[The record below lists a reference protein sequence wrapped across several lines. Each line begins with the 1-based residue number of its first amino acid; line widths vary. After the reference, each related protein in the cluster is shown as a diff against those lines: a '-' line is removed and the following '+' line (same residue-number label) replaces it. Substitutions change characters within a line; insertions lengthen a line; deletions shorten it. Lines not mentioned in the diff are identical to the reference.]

1 MNRPQTSDPILH
13 PVAIAQVMI
22 NFAVA
27 QGADAATCLA
37 GTGIGESTLASA
49 EALITREQEM
59 RLMEN
64 LMLALPD
71 VPALGFELGLQYS
84 IATFGSWGF
93 LMRTSRNLQEAIK
106 RTLNF
111 LPLSTAYC
119 QIQLIREPD
128 TIGVAFQADRI
139 PRQLRTT
146 MLERDMAT
154 AIQLLREM
162 GLAGIPL
169 QALTFAH
176 QAPAYADRLETLAG
190 IRPIFDYPRHSLL
203 LSRADAERPLPTYD
217 AQLVSL
223 LEDQCRQQLARRQ
236 PGGWVARTRQQM
248 LGPQGF
254 TTSIE
259 TIAQALNLSTR
270 SLRRRLEAEGTGFRE
285 LLEQER
291 QQLACQLLSNTR
303 MTLDEIAV
311 HLGYGDTSSFT
322 RAFRRWFGEAPG
334 VYRSRKSTPGA
345 TE

>member
-1 MNRPQTSDPILH
+1 MRRPTSSEPILH
-13 PVAIAQVMI
+13 PVAIAQVMV
-22 NFAVA
+22 NFA
-27 QGADAATCLA
+27 AAKGCDVETCLV
-37 GTGIGESTLASA
+37 GTGIDETTLASP

-93 LMRTSRNLQEAIK
+93 LMRTSRTLLEAIR
-106 RTLNF
+106 RTLDF

-128 TIGVAFQADRI
+128 AIGVTFQADRI
-139 PRQLRTT
+139 PRQLRNT
-146 MLERDMAT
+146 MLERDMGT

-176 QAPAYADRLETLAG
+176 PAPPHAGRIAALAG
-190 IRPIFDYPRHSLL
+190 MQPQFNQPHNSLVL
-203 LSRADAERPLPTYD
+203 GRAHAERPLPTYD
-217 AQLVSL
+217 AQLVNL
-223 LEDQCRQQLARRQ
+223 LEAQCRQQLARRQ
-236 PGGWVARTRQQM
+236 PGGWVARTRQQI
-248 LGPQGF
+248 LSPHGF
-254 TTSIE
+254 VASIE
-259 TIAQALNLSTR
+259 TIAQALNLSPR
-270 SLRRRLEAEGTGFRE
+270 SLRRRLDAEGTGFRE

-291 QQLACQLLSNTR
+291 QQLARQLLTSTE
-303 MTLDEIAV
+303 MTLDEIAM

-334 VYRSRKSTPGA
+334 VYRSRPPEPGTP
-345 TE
+345 